1 MQAIELKAMSLDSLS
16 DFQMQETFGGEWPKW
31 LKGVT
36 WAAVGKEIIDNWDEI
51 KKGVA
56 DGWNSLK

>member
-1 MQAIELKAMSLDSLS
+1 MQKLELNKMGLDSL
-16 DFQMQETFGGEWPKW
+16 DAVQMQETFGGEWPKW

-36 WAAVGKEIIDNWDEI
+36 WAAVGKEIIDNWDDI
-51 KKGVA
+51 KKGLV

>member
-1 MQAIELKAMSLDSLS
+1 MGLDSL
-16 DFQMQETFGGEWPKW
+16 DAVQMQETFGGEWPKW

-36 WAAVGKEIIDNWDEI
+36 WAAVGKEIIDNWDDI
-51 KKGVA
+51 KKGLV